1 MHEQVRRNSSSVRA
15 TLPDDSPVEL
25 TTHYLEVTLRY
36 QLEETIDD
44 LDDIGLEGQVLNG
57 ILRTAHRELYSF
69 ITRCDQAMLTTE
81 QRSLQIGTLEYPIAL
96 YS

>member
-1 MHEQVRRNSSSVRA
+1 LQ
-15 TLPDDSPVEL
+15 
-25 TTHYLEVTLRY
+25 Y

-44 LDDIGLEGQVLNG
+44 LNDIELEGQVLSG
-57 ILRTAHRELYSF
+57 ISRTAHLELYSF

-81 QRSLQIGTLEYPIAL
+81 QCSLQIGTLKHPIAL